1 MSPKPK
7 EKNTTVELT
16 KMNRK
21 QAIKK
26 SGYIAAATMLILLST
41 NKAQANTA
49 SPAAPTTWPS

>member
-26 SGYIAAATMLILLST
+26 SGYIAAATMLILLSA
-41 NKAQANTA
+41 NKTQAS
-49 SPAAPTTWPS
+49 SPAPPITWPA

>member
-1 MSPKPK
+1 MKPNTN
-7 EKNTTVELT
+7 EKNTAVDIK

-41 NKAQANTA
+41 NKAQAQT
-49 SPAAPTTWPS
+49 SPAAPPSGGGW